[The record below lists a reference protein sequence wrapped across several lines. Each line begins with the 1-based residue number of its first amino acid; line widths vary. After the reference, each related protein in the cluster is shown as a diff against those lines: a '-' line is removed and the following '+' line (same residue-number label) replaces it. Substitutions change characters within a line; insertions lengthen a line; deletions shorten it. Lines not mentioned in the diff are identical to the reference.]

1 MTHNVLLR
9 TLHMRYDQRTT
20 ILRKKRR
27 VKKTKYTAETHQRE
41 SALHLSRK
49 IISPQVFV
57 FFLPQRQTQSN
68 RKG

>member
-9 TLHMRYDQRTT
+9 TLRMRYDQRTT
-20 ILRKKRR
+20 ILRKKNSEE
-27 VKKTKYTAETHQRE
+27 TKYTAEIHQPE
-41 SALHLSRK
+41 SALHLSCK